1 MYSLDV
7 NFLSD
12 RPDYRPPDQ
21 GSSPKKRQRSA
32 AAMTP
37 LYVGVAFGLLLPAVV
52 GGLWFVL
59 QQQIAQKEQEETAL
73 NAQLQRLQIEEQKI
87 ARLNEQIEQVNAET
101 QALATVFN
109 QIKPW
114 SAMLQDIRERV
125 PPGLQIGT
133 VTQTQEVPKNQPAA
147 AAASPPPKSQPNN
160 ARAKNAQAAQAQ
172 AQAASTPRPAMK
184 LEIQGTARSFD
195 DVGYFLV
202 TLKRSPF
209 FKGDETQLVK
219 AQLVENRTKL
229 EVPKTPTQGQRV
241 TYTLPKVVEYT
252 ISTSISDTPA
262 SELLRELD
270 RKGAVGLVTRIR
282 TLQEIQQ
289 EKGATQP

>member
-37 LYVGVAFGLLLPAVV
+37 LYIGIGVGLLLPALV

-59 QQQIAQKEQEETAL
+59 QQQIAQKEQQETEL

-125 PPGLQIGT
+125 PPGIQIGT
-133 VTQTQEVPKNQPAA
+133 VTQTEEVPKNQPAA
-147 AAASPPPKSQPNN
+147 ASPPPQSQANN
-160 ARAKNAQAAQAQ
+160 AKAKNAQAAQAQ
-172 AQAASTPRPAMK
+172 AQAASTPRPTMK

-229 EVPKTPTQGQRV
+229 EVPKTQTQGQRV

-289 EKGATQP
+289 QKGATQP

>member
-37 LYVGVAFGLLLPAVV
+37 LYIGIGVGLLLPALV

-133 VTQTQEVPKNQPAA
+133 VTQTQEVPKNTTS
-147 AAASPPPKSQPNN
+147 AASPPPKSQPNN

-172 AQAASTPRPAMK
+172 AQAVSTPRPAMK

-195 DVGYFLV
+195 DVGDFLL

-229 EVPKTPTQGQRV
+229 EVPKTQTQGQRV

>member
-21 GSSPKKRQRSA
+21 GTSPKKRQRSA

-37 LYVGVAFGLLLPAVV
+37 LYVGVGVGLLLPAVV
-52 GGLWFVL
+52 GGLWFAL
-59 QQQIAQKEQEETAL
+59 QQQIAQKEQQETAL
-73 NAQLQRLQIEEQKI
+73 NSQLQRLQIEEQKI
-87 ARLNEQIEQVNAET
+87 DKLNDQIKQVNAET

-125 PPGLQIGT
+125 PPGLQIST
-133 VTQTQEVPKNQPAA
+133 VTQTEEVAKNTTP
-147 AAASPPPKSQPNN
+147 AASPAPKSQPRN
-160 ARAKNAQAAQAQ
+160 AKAKNTQTAQAQ
-172 AQAASTPRPAMK
+172 AQAASTPRPSMK
-184 LEIQGTARSFD
+184 LEIEGTARSFD

-219 AQLVENRTKL
+219 AEMVENRTKL
-229 EVPKTPTQGQRV
+229 EVPKTQTQGQRV
-241 TYTLPKVVEYT
+241 TYKLPKVVEYT

>member
-1 MYSLDV
+1 
-7 NFLSD
+7 
-12 RPDYRPPDQ
+12 
-21 GSSPKKRQRSA
+21 
-32 AAMTP
+32 
-37 LYVGVAFGLLLPAVV
+37 
-52 GGLWFVL
+52 
-59 QQQIAQKEQEETAL
+59 
-73 NAQLQRLQIEEQKI
+73 
-87 ARLNEQIEQVNAET
+87 
-101 QALATVFN
+101 
-109 QIKPW
+109 
-114 SAMLQDIRERV
+114 
-125 PPGLQIGT
+125 
-133 VTQTQEVPKNQPAA
+133 
-147 AAASPPPKSQPNN
+147 
-160 ARAKNAQAAQAQ
+160 
-172 AQAASTPRPAMK
+172 MK

-229 EVPKTPTQGQRV
+229 EVPKTQTQGQRV

>member
-21 GSSPKKRQRSA
+21 GTSPKKRQRSA
-32 AAMTP
+32 ASMTP
-37 LYVGVAFGLLLPAVV
+37 LYIGVAVGLLLPALV

-59 QQQIAQKEQEETAL
+59 QQQIAQKEQEETLL
-73 NAQLQRLQIEEQKI
+73 NAQLERLQIEEQKI
-87 ARLNEQIEQVNAET
+87 AKLNEQIEQVNAET

-125 PPGLQIGT
+125 PPGLQIST
-133 VTQTQEVPKNQPAA
+133 VTQTEETPKNQPAA
-147 AAASPPPKSQPNN
+147 ATPTPAPKSQSTN
-160 ARAKNAQAAQAQ
+160 AKAKNAKTAQAP
-172 AQAASTPRPAMK
+172 AASTPRPAMK
-184 LEIQGTARSFD
+184 LEIEGTARSFD

-241 TYTLPKVVEYT
+241 TYKLPKVVEYT

>member
-37 LYVGVAFGLLLPAVV
+37 LYIGIGVGLLLPALV

-87 ARLNEQIEQVNAET
+87 ARLNEQIQQVNAET

-133 VTQTQEVPKNQPAA
+133 VTQTKEVPKNQPAA
-147 AAASPPPKSQPNN
+147 ASPPPRSQPNN

-229 EVPKTPTQGQRV
+229 EVPKTQNQGQRV